1 MIKRLFILIVLLSGA
16 LLVSRAQDKPTRE
29 IYTVLSYGDSVFEP
43 DQWLASAKEET
54 GRTTAEWRDDAI
66 AGLSY
71 LGYIHFDNDN
81 PIQPDQ
87 IPLVFT
93 DDWFKAVFAN
103 YQSMTETT
111 NCQLKDVTL
120 HQFNVVQA
128 GNRFSVRYWIKPIS
142 ESRVLTL
149 FLMFPTSDT
158 KNMETYAKKLF
169 PDAAVCA
176 G

>member
-1 MIKRLFILIVLLSGA
+1 MIKRFLILVVLLSGA

-29 IYTVLSYGDSVFEP
+29 IYTVLSYGDDVFEP
-43 DQWLASAKEET
+43 DQWLASAKEEA

-66 AGLSY
+66 SGLAY
-71 LGYIHFDNDN
+71 LGYIHFDD

-103 YQSMTETT
+103 YQGMVETT
-111 NCQLKDVTL
+111 NCQLEDVTL
-120 HQFNVVQA
+120 HQISVVQA
-128 GNRFSVRYWIKPIS
+128 GSRFDVRYWIQPID
-142 ESRVLTL
+142 ENRVLTL
-149 FLMFPTSDT
+149 FLMFPSSDST
-158 KNMETYAKKLF
+158 NMGKYAKKLF
-169 PDAAVCA
+169 PNADICA

>member
-1 MIKRLFILIVLLSGA
+1 MVKRLFILVVLLAGA
-16 LLVSRAQDKPTRE
+16 VLIGRAQDKPTRE
-29 IYTVLSYGDSVFEP
+29 IYTALSYGDSVFEP
-43 DQWLASAKEET
+43 DQWLASAREEV
-54 GRTTAEWRDDAI
+54 GRTTAEWRDDSI
-66 AGLSY
+66 SGLAY
-71 LGYIHFDNDN
+71 LGYIHFDN

-87 IPLVFT
+87 VPLVFT

-103 YQSMTETT
+103 YQSINETA
-111 NCQLKDVTL
+111 NCQTKDVTL
-120 HQFNVVQA
+120 HQFNVIQA
-128 GNRFSVRYWIKPIS
+128 GNSFSVRYWIQPIS

-158 KNMETYAKKLF
+158 AHMETYATKLF